1 MIFVD
6 VGSNIGQTLE
16 EVTKPTYHWD
26 SILAFEPDPV
36 PFKIVH
42 RAYPDVATYAVG
54 LSDHIGIE
62 TLYGDNSNIG
72 ASIYS
77 TKTDIDSSIHQQV
90 PVWEASS
97 VIGPLQ
103 DVVLKLNC
111 EGAEVPIL
119 NNLLD
124 TGAIDRCINIMV
136 DFDIRR
142 CAGFEGAE
150 QIVRARLDAH
160 NVPYHLCEHVM
171 IGATHQD
178 RIRHWLTTT
187 GVA

>member
-6 VGSNIGQTLE
+6 CGANVGQTLE
-16 EVTKPTYHWD
+16 EVTKPTYAWD
-26 SILAFEPDPV
+26 SLLAFEPDPV
-36 PFKIVH
+36 AHKILRH
-42 RAYPDVATYAVG
+42 IYPEVTTYAVG
-54 LSDHIGIE
+54 LSDHTGVS
-62 TLYGDNSNIG
+62 TLYGDNANIG

-77 TKTDIDSSIHQQV
+77 TKTDIDPSIHQQV

-97 VIGPLQ
+97 VIGPLT

-111 EGAEVPIL
+111 EGAEIPIL

-142 CAGFEGAE
+142 CAGHEDEEGL
-150 QIVRARLDAH
+150 VRTRLDNH
-160 NVPYHLCEHVM
+160 GVNYHLAEIVM
-171 IGATHQD
+171 VGSTHQD
-178 RIRHWLTTT
+178 RIRNWLTTT